1 MKIHKLIVIFLGI
14 SSLIFTTF
22 SQNNSIEKKSIKK
35 DTNQLIEAKLGCIT
49 EAVPLNMKLTPNG
62 TAQVYAPEGMPKV
75 DKSKVNDIIMINNW
89 TKADSIYL
97 DKLIPA
103 RANCGV
109 KINKTKFKLEII
121 SAQNLTE
128 KAKYAVK
135 KAPKWIRAE
144 LENTLS
150 QLIPTKQD
158 NLAQIILDA
167 EDPYIDEIAF
177 AIANSSVVF
186 LASDYCFP
194 QLFLENAITIY
205 NHDKDLKYVEILDF
219 GNSDTDDDYYSTVQ
233 YTKIDADSIERK
245 IQVPKDIYYWY
256 IVHPKL
262 SDEIS
267 TYIFPDIIEYDY
279 TLQNSPHTL
288 NIASPEDGGVFWR
301 EFLYTVQDDN
311 PEKPG
316 EKLPQ
321 LKESLSECGV
331 LYDDTKIAPSAI
343 KIITKW
349 INDVMDF
356 NSEYERPHQPVRIYR
371 LHMGRCGEHED
382 ITSAAARACLIPCRG
397 ISSWSTDHVWNEFW
411 DERWWQW
418 EPVNNSIKDNMVYE
432 AGWGKKFG
440 SVIARRSDGL
450 LIPVTEDYSVHTSKI
465 NIYALDLNNK
475 PIDGA
480 FILIGMGPQNEL
492 RLDSYGTTDSD
503 GKLTLIVGKD
513 NAYWAGMSSSL
524 GNDPATGVKLLL
536 DNATEGVEYNFSLKG
551 NKAKQA
557 PNFTK
562 IDFPPD
568 NQDDFKLVYNLEIQD
583 QLTNW
588 KNYMDDLP
596 NTFCYGSSSNS
607 ALSFFV
613 TDESNYEKSTIN
625 QRFDACIAEN
635 NISSV
640 KSEFGLPDEGIWYAF
655 LISRSTNANY
665 TRATGW
671 FALYYSDLVGID
683 DSKNNNSQSYI
694 LIYPNPFSIVTKIN
708 FYLEKSSFLQISIYN
723 QNLQEVKTL
732 SNQFFESGLNY
743 IVWDGSDNNENKLP
757 SGIYFIKISNKEYN
771 IYKKVSLIR

>member
-1 MKIHKLIVIFLGI
+1 MNISKLIFIIAGLSFLFYRG
-14 SSLIFTTF
+14 F
-22 SQNNSIEKKSIKK
+22 SQNNSFEKKSIKK
-35 DTNQLIEAKLGCIT
+35 DTNQLIEAKMSCIT
-49 EAVPLNMKLTPNG
+49 ESLPLDIKLLPNG
-62 TAQVYAPEGMPKV
+62 TAEVYSPERISKV
-75 DKSKVNDIIMINNW
+75 DRSKVDDILMINNW
-89 TKADSIYL
+89 TKADSIYI

-109 KINKTKFKLEII
+109 KINKSKFKLEII
-121 SAQNLTE
+121 SAQNLTD
-128 KAKYAVK
+128 KARNAVA

-177 AIANSSVVF
+177 AIANSSTVF

-219 GNSDTDDDYYSTVQ
+219 GNSETDDNYYSTVL
-233 YTKIDADSIERK
+233 YTKIDADSNIKK

-262 SDEIS
+262 SDEIP

-288 NIASPEDGGVFWR
+288 NIASPKDGGVFWR

-321 LKESLSECGV
+321 LKESISECNL
-331 LYDDTKIAPSAI
+331 LYDDTKQGSSAI

-450 LIPVTEDYSVHTSKI
+450 LIPVTVDYSVHTSKI

-480 FILIGMGPQNEL
+480 FILVGMGPQNEL
-492 RLDSYGTTDSD
+492 RLDSYGTTDSE

-524 GNDPATGVKLLL
+524 GNDPAAGVKLLL
-536 DNATEGVEYNFSLKG
+536 DNATEGEEYNFSLKG

-557 PNFTK
+557 PIFTK
-562 IDFPPD
+562 IDIPPD
-568 NQDDFKLVYNLEIQD
+568 NQDDFKLVYNLEIQG

-596 NTFCYGSSSNS
+596 NTYCYGSSSNS

-613 TDESNYEKSTIN
+613 TDEPNYEKSTIN

-635 NISSV
+635 NVNTV
-640 KSEFGLPDEGIWYAF
+640 KSEFGLPNEGVWYAF
-655 LISRSTNANY
+655 LNSRSTNSNF

-671 FALYYSDLVGID
+671 FALYFSELVGID
-683 DSKNNNSQSYI
+683 ENENNNSQANI
-694 LIYPNPFSIVTKIN
+694 FIFPNPFSTTTKIN
-708 FYLEKSSFLQISIYN
+708 FDLPKSSYLQISIYN

-732 SNQFFESGLNY
+732 CNQFYESGLNY
-743 IVWDGSDNNENKLP
+743 ILWDGMDNNYNELP
-757 SGIYFIKISNKEYN
+757 SGIYYIKVSNKEQI
-771 IYKKVSLIR
+771 IYKKLSLIR

>member
-75 DKSKVNDIIMINNW
+75 DKSKVNDIIMINYW

-128 KAKYAVK
+128 KATYAVK

-331 LYDDTKIAPSAI
+331 LYDDTKNAPSAI

-480 FILIGMGPQNEL
+480 FILVGMGPQNEL

-655 LISRSTNANY
+655 LNSRSTNANY
-665 TRATGW
+665 TKATGW

-683 DSKNNNSQSYI
+683 DNKNNNSQSNI
-694 LIYPNPFSIVTKIN
+694 LIYPNPFSTLTKIN

-723 QNLQEVKTL
+723 QNFQEVKTL